1 MIKNFLVQDRNDP
14 TKKVEVVRYILASKE
29 QPTGVVWGKFSPYT
43 SKGGHGR
50 LVELAKKEFG
60 EENVIIASPKRKG
73 NDPKVDIF
81 TDEQKAKI
89 INKAEP
95 NIKFIRIDNAFP
107 PRAFSELVKKG
118 ITRPVLIIGEDREE
132 EFSKY
137 FIKYDINN
145 KGTEDIDNKD
155 FGKGEFLVVSR
166 KSSDTSASK
175 VRKAL
180 LDNDKET
187 FLKLTRYDNNNMW
200 EMMRQMLKD
209 NKVIKDSLQFQKFY
223 FKEDLTI

>member
-1 MIKNFLVQDRNDP
+1 MIKKFLVQDRNDP
-14 TKKVEVVRYILASKE
+14 TKKVEVVRYIIVPKE

-50 LVELAKKEFG
+50 LVELAKKTFG
-60 EENVIIASPKRKG
+60 DDNVIIASPKRKG

-95 NIKFIRIDNAFP
+95 GIKFIRIDNAFP
-107 PRAFSELVKKG
+107 PRAFSELNKTG
-118 ITRPVLIIGEDREE
+118 IKRPVLIIGEDREE

-145 KGTEDIDNKD
+145 KGTEDIENKD
-155 FGKGEFLVVSR
+155 FGKGEFLVVPR
-166 KSSDTSASK
+166 KNSDTSATM

-180 LDNDKET
+180 VNNDKDT
-187 FLKLTRYDNNNMW
+187 FLKITRFSEDFWN
-200 EMMRQMLKD
+200 MMRQMLKD
-209 NKVIKDSLQFQKFY
+209 NKVIKDSLEFQKFY